1 MTPDQVFHK
10 FLTPAPN
17 EKSRILPEST
27 PDPWP
32 PLLSNALVCRCSKGI
47 DVIGT
52 VLQCLFLFSIEWLYQ
67 QTPTLWFVVSIFYTF
82 VFVWLSCDMDHVC
95 ERNTWINKIY
105 DVMYCSG
112 EVGYSRNRP
121 AMLCL
126 HSSAKILTALINIQ
140 VSKHNRGKMRAVESA
155 RKALQFRRSI

>member
-1 MTPDQVFHK
+1 
-10 FLTPAPN
+10 
-17 EKSRILPEST
+17 
-27 PDPWP
+27 
-32 PLLSNALVCRCSKGI
+32 
-47 DVIGT
+47 
-52 VLQCLFLFSIEWLYQ
+52 
-67 QTPTLWFVVSIFYTF
+67 
-82 VFVWLSCDMDHVC
+82 
-95 ERNTWINKIY
+95 
-105 DVMYCSG
+105 MYCSG